1 MKTKKYCLC
10 ASLTSKR
17 DRARTAFAGRADSKV
32 KNLNCHTGV
41 KFGNQNCHIAVRR
54 MTRRKAIRRMLPANG
69 WGDFPGEMVMKKT
82 NVCLAALALVAS
94 GSIASAEKVK
104 FEYWYGLTG
113 DLGEALAETC
123 TRFNASQEQYEIS
136 CVGYDGYEL
145 VVQSA
150 IAAFRAG
157 KAPTILQSFDAGTAD
172 LMMSGEFYPVQQMMA
187 DFDIEIAWDNYFP
200 GIKNYYSSSKGELFS
215 MPFNSSTAV
224 MYYNIADLEKAGVTP
239 PETWE
244 DFEAALK
251 AVKAA
256 DPARCAFAY
265 EPSVWVDLEQ
275 FSAIH
280 NLGIATNNNGYDGL
294 DTEFTYNTTLHVKH
308 MENIKRWMD
317 EGLAELKTAAGGAT
331 SQDAFAQ
338 NVCSFYFGSIASHSS
353 VGLKAVEG
361 LTWDVAMLP
370 IYAGTTRHNS
380 VVGGASLW
388 VLSGKSEDEYRGA
401 AEYMKFLALPEQ
413 EKWWVAETG
422 YIPVTK
428 TAFEELKAEGFYSEP
443 PFKGR
448 EVAMTS
454 LTYTEPGPLTR
465 GYRLG
470 SMIQTRAEW
479 KSEVEAALAGQKT
492 MQEAL
497 DTAVERSNAMLAKF
511 AKTYEGKTLP

>member
-1 MKTKKYCLC
+1 MN
-10 ASLTSKR
+10 
-17 DRARTAFAGRADSKV
+17 RTITTVTAMG
-32 KNLNCHTGV
+32 
-41 KFGNQNCHIAVRR
+41 
-54 MTRRKAIRRMLPANG
+54 
-69 WGDFPGEMVMKKT
+69 
-82 NVCLAALALVAS
+82 LALIGAA
-94 GSIASAEKVK
+94 ASAEPVK

-113 DLGEALAETC
+113 DLGETLKETC
-123 TRFNASQEQYEIS
+123 TRFNAAQSDYEIN

-172 LMMSGEFYPVQQMMA
+172 LMMSGEFYPVQKMMA
-187 DFDIEIAWDNYFP
+187 DFKIDIDWDNYFA
-200 GIKNYYSSSKGELFS
+200 GIKNYYSSSTGELFS

-224 MYYNIADLEKAGVTP
+224 MYYNVADLEKVGVKA

-244 DFEAALK
+244 EFEAALT
-251 AVKAA
+251 AVRAA

-265 EPSVWVDLEQ
+265 EPSVWIDLEQ

-280 NLGIATNNNGYDGL
+280 NLGIASNDNGYDGL
-294 DTEFTYNTTLHVKH
+294 DTTFTYNTTLHVKH
-308 MENIKRWMD
+308 MENIQRWLKDGM
-317 EGLAELKTAAGGAT
+317 AEMKTAATGAT

-338 NVCSFYFGSIASHSS
+338 NICTFYFGSIASHSS
-353 VGLKAVEG
+353 VTLKAVEG

-370 IYAGTTRHNS
+370 VYEGYTRHNS

-388 VLSGKSEDEYRGA
+388 VLSGKTEAEYRGA
-401 AEYMKFLALPEQ
+401 AAYMKFVAEPEQ
-413 EKWWVAETG
+413 EKWFIANTG

-428 TAFEELKAEGFYSEP
+428 KTFEELTTEGFYTKA

-454 LTYTEPGPLTR
+454 LTFTEPGPLTR

-470 SMIQTRAEW
+470 GMIQTRAEW

-497 DTAVERSNAMLAKF
+497 DTAVERSDAILAKF
-511 AKTYEGKTLP
+511 AKTYAGKTLP

>member
-1 MKTKKYCLC
+1 MTKTY
-10 ASLTSKR
+10 
-17 DRARTAFAGRADSKV
+17 
-32 KNLNCHTGV
+32 
-41 KFGNQNCHIAVRR
+41 
-54 MTRRKAIRRMLPANG
+54 PA
-69 WGDFPGEMVMKKT
+69 
-82 NVCLAALALVAS
+82 LAALAVACFATT
-94 GSIASAEKVK
+94 ASAEKIK

-113 DLGEALAETC
+113 DLGATLAETC
-123 TRFNASQEQYEIS
+123 NRFNASQDQYEAV
-136 CVGYDGYEL
+136 CTGYDGYEL

-172 LMMSGEFYPVQQMMA
+172 LMMSGEFYPVQKMMA
-187 DFDIEIAWDNYFP
+187 DFNIEIDWDNYFP

-224 MYYNIADLEKAGVTP
+224 MYYNVADLEKAGVAAPT
-239 PETWE
+239 TWE
-244 DFEAALK
+244 EFEAALK

-256 DPARCAFAY
+256 DPARCAYGY
-265 EPSVWVDLEQ
+265 EPSVWIDLEQ

-280 NLGIATNNNGYDGL
+280 NIGIATNNNGYDGL
-294 DTEFTYNTTLHVKH
+294 DTEFTYNTTMHVKH
-308 MENIKRWMD
+308 MENIQRWIT
-317 EGLAELKTAAGGAT
+317 EGLAEIKTAATGRT

-338 NVCSFYFGSIASHSS
+338 NICSFYFGSIASHSS
-353 VGLKAVEG
+353 VHLKGVEG

-370 IYAGTTRHNS
+370 IFEGTTRHNS

-401 AEYMKFLALPEQ
+401 AEYMKFLATAES
-413 EKWWVAETG
+413 EKWWVSNTG

-428 TAFEELKAEGFYSEP
+428 AAFEQLTAEGFYSAAP
-443 PFKGR
+443 YKGR

-454 LTYTEPGPLTR
+454 LTFTEPGPLTR

-511 AKTYEGKTLP
+511 AKTYAGKTLP

>member
-1 MKTKKYCLC
+1 MNKSY
-10 ASLTSKR
+10 
-17 DRARTAFAGRADSKV
+17 RA
-32 KNLNCHTGV
+32 
-41 KFGNQNCHIAVRR
+41 
-54 MTRRKAIRRMLPANG
+54 
-69 WGDFPGEMVMKKT
+69 
-82 NVCLAALALVAS
+82 LAALALAFCATT
-94 GSIASAEKVK
+94 ASADKIK
-104 FEYWYGLTG
+104 FDYWYGLSG
-113 DLGEALAETC
+113 DLGETLAETC
-123 TRFNASQEQYEIS
+123 NRFNASQDKYEAV
-136 CVGYDGYEL
+136 CTGYDGYEL

-172 LMMSGEFYPVQQMMA
+172 LMMSGEFYPVQKMMA
-187 DFDIEIAWDNYFP
+187 DFGIEIDWANYFP
-200 GIKNYYSSSKGELFS
+200 GISNYYASSKGELFS

-224 MYYNIADLEKAGVTP
+224 MYYNAADLEKAGVKAPT
-239 PETWE
+239 TWE
-244 DFEAALK
+244 EFEAALK

-256 DPARCAFAY
+256 DPARCGLGY

-280 NLGIATNNNGYDGL
+280 NIGIASNNNGYDGL
-294 DTEFTYNTTLHVKH
+294 DTQFTYNTTLHVKH
-308 MENIKRWMD
+308 MENIQRWIN
-317 EGLAELKTAAGGAT
+317 EGLAEMKTPAGGMG

-338 NVCSFYFGSIASHSS
+338 NICTFMFGSIASHSS
-353 VGLKAVEG
+353 VHLKAVDG
-361 LTWDVAMLP
+361 LSWDVAMLP
-370 IYAGTTRHNS
+370 IYEGNTRHNS

-388 VLSGKSEDEYRGA
+388 VLSGKSEEEYRGA
-401 AEYMKFLALPEQ
+401 AEYMKFLATAES
-413 EKWWVAETG
+413 EKWWVSNTG

-428 TAFEELKAEGFYSEP
+428 SAFEQLTAEGFYSAAP
-443 PFKGR
+443 YKGR
-448 EVAMTS
+448 EVALQS
-454 LTYTEPGPLTR
+454 LTFTEPGPLTR

>member
-1 MKTKKYCLC
+1 MNKTY
-10 ASLTSKR
+10 
-17 DRARTAFAGRADSKV
+17 
-32 KNLNCHTGV
+32 
-41 KFGNQNCHIAVRR
+41 
-54 MTRRKAIRRMLPANG
+54 PA
-69 WGDFPGEMVMKKT
+69 
-82 NVCLAALALVAS
+82 LAALVVALGATT
-94 GSIASAEKVK
+94 ASADKIK
-104 FEYWYGLTG
+104 FDYWYGLTG
-113 DLGEALAETC
+113 DLGATLAQTC
-123 TRFNASQEQYEIS
+123 DRFNAAQDKYEIT
-136 CVGYDGYEL
+136 CTGYDGYEL

-172 LMMSGEFYPVQQMMA
+172 LMMSGEFYPVQKMMA
-187 DFDIEIAWDNYFP
+187 DFGIEIDWDNYFP

-224 MYYNIADLEKAGVTP
+224 MYYNVADLEKVGLKA

-244 DFEAALK
+244 QFEAAL
-251 AVKAA
+251 AAIRAA
-256 DPARCAFAY
+256 DPTRCAFAY
-265 EPSVWVDLEQ
+265 EPSVWIDLEQ

-294 DTEFTYNTTLHVKH
+294 DTQFTYNTTLHVKH
-308 MENIKRWMD
+308 MENIARWIT
-317 EGLAELKTAAGGAT
+317 EGMAEIKTAATGAT

-338 NVCSFYFGSIASHSS
+338 NICSFYFGSIASHSS
-353 VGLKAVEG
+353 VHLKAVEG

-370 IYAGTTRHNS
+370 VYDGFVRHNS

-401 AEYMKFLALPEQ
+401 AEYMKFVAEPEQ
-413 EKWWVAETG
+413 EKWFIANTG

-428 TAFEELKAEGFYSEP
+428 ATFEELKAEGFYANA

-454 LTYTEPGPLTR
+454 LTFTEPGPLTR

-470 SMIQTRAEW
+470 GMIQTRAEW
-479 KSEVEAALAGQKT
+479 KSEVEAALAGGKT
-492 MQEAL
+492 MKVAL
-497 DTAVERSNAMLAKF
+497 DTAVERSNAILAKF
-511 AKTYEGKTLP
+511 AKTYADKTLP

>member
-1 MKTKKYCLC
+1 MNKTTV
-10 ASLTSKR
+10 SL
-17 DRARTAFAGRADSKV
+17 AVLATAV
-32 KNLNCHTGV
+32 
-41 KFGNQNCHIAVRR
+41 
-54 MTRRKAIRRMLPANG
+54 
-69 WGDFPGEMVMKKT
+69 WGS
-82 NVCLAALALVAS
+82 AAA
-94 GSIASAEKVK
+94 AEKIK
-104 FEYWYGLTG
+104 FEYWYGLSG
-113 DLGEALAETC
+113 DLGETLKETC
-123 TRFNASQEQYEIS
+123 NRFNASQEAYEIS

-172 LMMSGEFYPVQQMMA
+172 LMMSGEFYPVQKMMA
-187 DFDIEIAWDNYFP
+187 DFKIEIDWDNYFP

-224 MYYNIADLEKAGVTP
+224 MYYNIADLEKAGVKA

-256 DPARCAFAY
+256 DPARCAFGY
-265 EPSVWVDLEQ
+265 EPSVWIDLEQ

-280 NLGIATNNNGYDGL
+280 NIGIATNNNGYDGT
-294 DTEFTYNTTLHVKH
+294 DTQFNYNTTLHVKH
-308 MENIKRWMD
+308 MENIQRWMT
-317 EGLAELKTAAGGAT
+317 EGLAEMKTAATGAT

-338 NVCSFYFGSIASHSS
+338 NQCAFMFGSIASHSS
-353 VGLKAVEG
+353 VHLKAVEG

-370 IYAGTTRHNS
+370 IYAGTERHNS

-388 VLSGKSEDEYRGA
+388 VLSGKTEDEYRGA
-401 AEYMKFLALPEQ
+401 AEYMKFLATPES
-413 EKWWVAETG
+413 EKWWVSNTG

-428 TAFEELKAEGFYSEP
+428 TAFDELTAEGFYSAAP
-443 PFKGR
+443 YKGR
-448 EVAMTS
+448 EVAMKS
-454 LTYTEPGPLTR
+454 LTFTEPGPLTR

-497 DTAVERSNAMLAKF
+497 DTAVERSNVMLAKF